1 MTLLRIRDVEPLE
14 GCRVRLTLTDGT
26 TIERDLSALL
36 QGPVFETIAADPQR
50 FQEVRVTDGALSWPS
65 GADLCPDMVIWG
77 GPPPAESDQQVP
89 SAALP

>member
-1 MTLLRIRDVEPLE
+1 MPLLRIRDVEPLE

-36 QGPVFETIAADPQR
+36 KGPVFEKVAGDRQR
-50 FQEVRVTDGALSWPS
+50 FRDVRVTDGALSWPG

-77 GPPPAESDQQVP
+77 GPPPAESDQVP
-89 SAALP
+89 AAALP

>member
-1 MTLLRIRDVEPLE
+1 MPLLRIRDVEPLE

-36 QGPVFETIAADPQR
+36 KGPVFEKVAGDPQR
-50 FQEVRVTDGALSWPS
+50 FREVRVTDGALSWPD

-77 GPPPAESDQQVP
+77 GPPPAESERVP
-89 SAALP
+89 AAALP